1 MVWLAVGL
9 LIRTGP
15 DVEQPIRWVSFG
27 AVVVVLA
34 WAVMTLLFGFYL
46 ADVADYGSVFGNLAT
61 VFILIEYLF
70 LSSTVFVGGLLV
82 DHLTQRRS
90 GRQ

>member
-1 MVWLAVGL
+1 MRISGGRVRCAAFTLIEL
-9 LIRTGP
+9 L
-15 DVEQPIRWVSFG
+15 

-70 LSSTVFVGGLLV
+70 LSWTVFVEDDVVLDGSVVAAGK
-82 DHLTQRRS
+82 RS
-90 GRQ
+90 AMPP